1 MKLVFN
7 VWYFVLFLIVFVI
20 EILIA
25 LFVHD
30 RIIRPYFGDVLAVVW
45 VYLLVK
51 SFTNLMPVTVA
62 ITSFVFACLIEY
74 AQYIHLVN
82 ILGVQHNKLLCT
94 VLGTGF
100 EWLDIGMY
108 FCGALLSLT
117 IDPLIK
123 KVVKSHEKI

>member
-1 MKLVFN
+1 MKLAFN
-7 VWYFVLFLIVFVI
+7 IRYFLLFLIVFAI

-51 SFTNLMPVTVA
+51 SFTNLKPVTVSVVSLA
-62 ITSFVFACLIEY
+62 FACLVEY
-74 AQYIHLVN
+74 AQYIHLVK
-82 ILGVQHNKLLCT
+82 ILGIQKNKLLCT

-108 FCGALLSLT
+108 FCGAILSLI
-117 IDPLIK
+117 IDPFIK
-123 KVVKSHEKI
+123 KVVKSHEKF